1 MSSTTQPTTFSDLY
15 TDLIDKTR
23 SSSSTALLVQAKRY
37 INSALHDMHT
47 NPAQLMPWAIRR
59 GVLLTNAPYS
69 TGTISITTATSR
81 TAVTGSGTLWNTDSN
96 NLGFN
101 NARAG
106 GKIKVSSTPEV
117 YEVSAVGSD
126 TAMTLATRYT
136 GATLSG
142 ASYQYFEDEYALAA
156 DFWRISD
163 LRLFSSDMNIPLVG
177 PMEFRRLNVR
187 NDVVGRPKYA
197 AIIELAP
204 SGTAAMRPRVVF
216 TPVPDQV
223 YSIPYQYAT
232 TYLAS
237 SSTGTAQ
244 EALSADAD
252 EPIVPLRYRHAIV
265 LNALYHWYRDHK
277 DDSRSQETK
286 AEYVEIMTRVMND
299 LSIGRDRARIVVAGY
314 RRGQGLGA
322 YDINNRFDRL
332 ED

>member
-69 TGTISITTATSR
+69 TGTVSITTATSR

-101 NARAG
+101 NARVG
-106 GKIKVSSTPEV
+106 GKIKVGSTPEV

-126 TAMTLATRYT
+126 TTLTLGSRYT
-136 GATLSG
+136 GTTLSG
-142 ASYQYFEDEYALAA
+142 ASYQYFEDEYALAS

-204 SGTAAMRPRVVF
+204 SGTAA
-216 TPVPDQV
+216 
-223 YSIPYQYAT
+223 
-232 TYLAS
+232 S
-237 SSTGTAQ
+237 SSCSIWARQ
-244 EALSADAD
+244 CVL
-252 EPIVPLRYRHAIV
+252 PI
-265 LNALYHWYRDHK
+265 
-277 DDSRSQETK
+277 SR
-286 AEYVEIMTRVMND
+286 
-299 LSIGRDRARIVVAGY
+299 
-314 RRGQGLGA
+314 GA
-322 YDINNRFDRL
+322 
-332 ED
+332 